1 MRITAKAIVH
11 GAASGEVLYSSTPLS
26 FWGGVGQDTG
36 EIIDHH
42 HPLFGENI
50 KDRVLVLPSTRGSC
64 TGSLVMIELLVNKL
78 APAAL
83 VFRDAEEIATTG
95 VLVAQTL
102 LSLSIPVYRVS
113 AEQFN
118 TLRSQKYISTWSSHG
133 PDLQG
138 SQTPPPPQP
147 EDSPPPQ
154 LPDPDITNHISLT
167 PTDKAILTGANG
179 TAASLAMQILLQYA
193 NLQNAHQLTPVSRAH
208 IDACIYTGP
217 ASNLVAQTFLKQGAR
232 VAVPTTLNS
241 ISIDQ
246 QRWRE
251 LGVDEDLA
259 REANRLASSY
269 IAMGATNSFTCAPYL
284 LGDSVPQTGESI
296 GWAESNAVVFANSV
310 LGARTQKYPDLIDVC
325 IALTGRAPLAG
336 AQTAQ
341 GRVPASCIE
350 VDVRPERVVAM
361 EDAFWPLLGY
371 AVGKVVGG
379 GIPLITGL
387 EGMKSKVTMAD
398 LKGFGAAFATTA
410 SAPMFHIAG
419 VTPEA
424 AQFYPAGLPRIR
436 LTETNLRAAL
446 DGLTTASDKTVGL
459 ISLGNPHFSL
469 EEFARLSELCDG
481 KRKVSSVQMMIT
493 TNREV
498 YGHACTAGY
507 TKILEAFGAE
517 IVTDTCWCMISESA
531 IKADVVNLMTNSA
544 KYAHYAPGIVHR
556 GVHFGSLKDCVT
568 AAEMGRVEDLMVT

>member
-1 MRITAKAIVH
+1 
-11 GAASGEVLYSSTPLS
+11 
-26 FWGGVGQDTG
+26 
-36 EIIDHH
+36 
-42 HPLFGENI
+42 
-50 KDRVLVLPSTRGSC
+50 
-64 TGSLVMIELLVNKL
+64 MIELLVNQL

-83 VFRDAEEIATTG
+83 IFRDAEEIVTTG
-95 VLVAQTL
+95 VLVARTL

-113 AEQFN
+113 TEQFSS
-118 TLRSQKYISTWSSHG
+118 LRSQKYISTCSFHG
-133 PDLQG
+133 PDLLA
-138 SQTPPPPQP
+138 SETPLPLQP
-147 EDSPPPQ
+147 ADSPPPQ
-154 LPDPDITNHISLT
+154 TANAHPDTTNNIHLT
-167 PTDKAILTGANG
+167 PTDKAILTGSNG

-193 NLQNAHQLTPVSRAH
+193 HLQNAQQLTPVSRAH

-217 ASNLVAQTFLKQGAR
+217 ASNLIAQTFLKQGAR

-246 QRWRE
+246 RRWRE

-269 IAMGATNSFTCAPYL
+269 VAMGATNSFTCAPYL
-284 LGDSVPQTGESI
+284 LEDSIPQAGESI

-336 AQTAQ
+336 AQKAE
-341 GRVPASCIE
+341 GRFPEVCIE
-350 VDVRPERVVAM
+350 VSVRPDQVLAM

-387 EGMKSKVTMAD
+387 EGMKEKVTMSD

-410 SAPMFHIAG
+410 SAPMFHIVG

-424 AQFYPAGLPRIR
+424 AQFYPGGLPRIE
-436 LTETNLRAAL
+436 LTKTKLRDAL
-446 DGLTTASDKTVGL
+446 DELTTASDGTVGL

-481 KRKVSSVQMMIT
+481 RRKASSVQMIIT
-493 TNREV
+493 TNRQV
-498 YGHACTAGY
+498 YDQACAAEHTNRV
-507 TKILEAFGAE
+507 EAFGAE
-517 IVTDTCWCMISESA
+517 IITDTCWCMISESA
-531 IKADVVNLMTNSA
+531 IREDVVNLMTNSA

-568 AAEMGRVEDLMVT
+568 AAENGRVEDLMVNIDAES